1 MISLMRALLLVTLS
15 GVLATA
21 GCAERADKAPPTG
34 EAPRAGTAHPPA
46 GAATTNSTL
55 IVTPDDTLAGKVA
68 LVNATARYVVLSFP
82 LGRMAVPDQ
91 RLSLY
96 RRGLKVGEVRV
107 TGWQREDNVVA
118 DLIAGEAEVGDKARG
133 Q

>member
-1 MISLMRALLLVTLS
+1 MISLMRALLLVALS
-15 GVLATA
+15 GVLAAA
-21 GCAERADKAPPTG
+21 GCAERTDQAPPATG
-34 EAPRAGTAHPPA
+34 APRAGTAHPPA

-68 LVNATARYVVLSFP
+68 LVNTAARYVVLSFP
-82 LGRMAVPDQ
+82 LGRMALPDQ

-96 RRGLKVGEVRV
+96 RRGVKVGEVRV

-118 DLIAGEAEVGDKARG
+118 DLIAGEAEVGDEARG